1 MVNQKVTISYHYLFI
16 YIDTAMKK
24 LYTVLGNTGMY
35 IFCRGR
41 NIFVVFYKMLGNL
54 HLVYCV
60 EFWSSVLMKKKLD
73 VEQMQSSKSPG
84 TNERKEYVSLMER
97 TEEFDLV

>member
-1 MVNQKVTISYHYLFI
+1 
-16 YIDTAMKK
+16 
-24 LYTVLGNTGMY
+24 
-35 IFCRGR
+35 
-41 NIFVVFYKMLGNL
+41 MLGNL

-60 EFWSSVLMKKKLD
+60 EFWSSVLTKKKLD

-84 TNERKEYVSLMER
+84 TNERTEYVSLMER